1 MSLPKS
7 GKCFCYDEENSL
19 RGKTNQ
25 GHYPDLVSDTSSRY
39 GISSPV
45 PPQTSFRGETS
56 GGVAKYR
63 LFPQPRSQGSLWFRR
78 KKRKDPGKEVALFF
92 PIVGS
97 DYYLRIVLTY

>member
-1 MSLPKS
+1 MMKKIP
-7 GKCFCYDEENSL
+7 FEIRPI
-19 RGKTNQ
+19 RGTTQ
-25 GHYPDLVSDTSSRY
+25 IWLVTRHQY

-63 LFPQPRSQGSLWFRR
+63 LFPQPPGFSLASTEEE
-78 KKRKDPGKEVALFF
+78 KEPWEGGCSFV
-92 PIVGS
+92 PIAGS